1 MEKLQGRIHFIGIGG
16 AGMSA
21 IAKILLQLGYSVSGS
36 DIKLSPI
43 TKKLEGMGA
52 VVYEGHQGS
61 NVEGAGTVVISTA
74 INLTNPELIA
84 AKELGITVLHRA
96 DVLAEIMQP
105 RHSIA
110 VAGAHG
116 KTTTTSMIALVLEY
130 NKLDPTV
137 IVGGELSYIGGNA
150 KLGQSNFL
158 VAEAD
163 ESDGSFL
170 KLTPK
175 TVVITNIEDDH
186 LDHYG
191 TLENIMQAFREF
203 ASKVADSGTVVCCTD
218 DSNVRQLINELPN
231 QSYITYGLNEQAD
244 YTVQNIQIQGTNTA
258 VDVYYQGQ
266 LLGKLEL
273 QVPGMHNLVNAL
285 AAVAVGREAGLDF
298 ADIANALGEF
308 RGVSRR
314 FQTMGD
320 VLGVRIVDDY
330 AHHPT
335 EIHATLNAARSAGF
349 QRVVAVFQ
357 PHRYSRTKF
366 LYKEFGKVF
375 GPADEIIINDIYA
388 ACELPIE
395 GVSANLI
402 VDEIEKNEGRS
413 VHYIPTLE
421 DTVDYLAEH
430 VQPGDIVL
438 TMGAGNVWTVGTKLN
453 EQLMMKEANVCESP
467 EPQLRTGQGY

>member
-1 MEKLQGRIHFIGIGG
+1 MEKLQGRIHFVGIGG

-21 IAKILLQLGYSVSGS
+21 IAKILLQLGCQVSGS

-43 TKKLEGMGA
+43 TKKLEAMGA
-52 VVYEGHQGS
+52 IVCEGHQSS
-61 NVEGAGTVVISTA
+61 NVEGADIVVISTA
-74 INLTNPELIA
+74 INQTNPELVA
-84 AKELGITVLHRA
+84 AKGLGITILHRA
-96 DVLAEIMQP
+96 EVLAEIMRP

-130 NKLDPTV
+130 NQLDPTV

-150 KLGQSNFL
+150 KLGQSDFL

-170 KLTPK
+170 KLYPK

-191 TLENIMQAFREF
+191 TLENIMLAFKEF
-203 ASKVADSGTVVCCTD
+203 AGKVADNGIVVCCTD
-218 DSNVRQLINELPN
+218 DPNVRQLIEELPN
-231 QSYITYGLNEQAD
+231 QSYITYGINEQAD
-244 YTVQNIQIQGTNTA
+244 YTAKNIRVQGTNTE
-258 VDVYYQGQ
+258 VEVYYHDQ

-285 AAVAVGREAGLDF
+285 AAVVVGRQAGIEYT
-298 ADIANALGEF
+298 AIASALSEF

-335 EIHATLNAARSAGF
+335 EINATLNAARSAGF

-366 LYKEFGKVF
+366 LYKEFGKAF

-388 ACELPIE
+388 ACEQPIE

-402 VDEIEKNEGRS
+402 VDEIEKNVGRP

-421 DTVDYLAEH
+421 DTVEYLAEH

-467 EPQLRTGQGY
+467 EPQLRTGQGC